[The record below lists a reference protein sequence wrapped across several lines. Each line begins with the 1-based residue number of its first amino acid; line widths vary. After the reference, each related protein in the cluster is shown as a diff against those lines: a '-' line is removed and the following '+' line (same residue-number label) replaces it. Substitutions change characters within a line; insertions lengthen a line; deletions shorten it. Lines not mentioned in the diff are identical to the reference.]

1 VASVERAPAPR
12 VRREQDYRDFVP
24 VHVVWELT
32 LACNL
37 KCSHC
42 GSRAGRR
49 RPDELQTGEALEV
62 VDQLARLGT
71 RELTIIGGEAYLR
84 RDWTQIV
91 AHAASHGMYVG
102 MQTGARALTE
112 KRLAAGIEAGLG
124 GLGVSLDGLA
134 PSHDRVRGVAG
145 SFEHGLLTLR
155 RAKAAGLNT
164 SANTQIGPQ
173 TMGELEPLLEHLVDA
188 GIGQWQLQ
196 LTVAMGNAVD
206 HPELLLQPYQLL
218 ELMPLLARLY
228 HRARRDGV
236 SVSPGNNIGYF
247 GPYEHLWRGDD
258 GERAH
263 YAGCSA
269 GQTIIGLEA
278 DGTVKGC
285 PSLPTVGYAG
295 GNIRDTTL
303 EAIWLA
309 AADGGALLRPAGDL
323 WGFCAS
329 CYYADVCRGGCTWT
343 SHSLLGRPGNN
354 PYCHHRALTLAAEGR
369 RERVV
374 KVEEA
379 GPAAFAIG
387 RFELVEEALD
397 GSPLPPRAAAPAAVT
412 PVPAPRPLVPIE
424 LDFCH
429 GCKQFVR
436 SAETTCPFCAGD
448 LAALR
453 AGHEAWL
460 RHIQQVMDDVRALL
474 PAEAARGA
482 PTRAA
487 QGTAAEAAR
496 GAPAHAALGTAAQ
509 AAREGA
515 AEAARSA
522 PAATS

>member
-1 VASVERAPAPR
+1 MPPVEQALAPR
-12 VRREQDYRDFVP
+12 ARRDEDYRDFVP

-42 GSRAGRR
+42 GSRAGKR
-49 RPDELQTGEALEV
+49 RPDELTADEALEV

-91 AHAASHGMYVG
+91 ARAAGHGMYVG

-112 KRLAAGIEAGLG
+112 KRLRAGIDAGLG

-134 PSHDRVRGVAG
+134 ATHDAIRGVDG
-145 SFEHGLLTLR
+145 SFEFGLTTLR

-173 TMGELEPLLEHLVDA
+173 TLAELEPLLEHLIEA

-206 HPELLLQPYQLL
+206 HPELLLQPYELL
-218 ELMPLLARLY
+218 ELMPLLARL
-228 HRARRDGV
+228 HARARRAGV
-236 SVSPGNNIGYF
+236 VVSPGNNIGYF
-247 GPYEHLWRGDD
+247 GPYEHLWRSDA
-258 GERAH
+258 GERGH

-309 AADGGALLRPAGDL
+309 AADGGALRPADDL

-329 CYYADVCRGGCTWT
+329 CYYADVCRAGCTWT

-354 PYCHHRALTLAAEGR
+354 PYCHHRALTLAGEGR

-374 KVEEA
+374 KVQEA
-379 GPAAFAIG
+379 GPASFAIG

-397 GSPLPPRAAAPAAVT
+397 GSPLPPREDPDV
-412 PVPAPRPLVPIE
+412 PRPGVPAPRPIVPIE

-429 GCKQFVR
+429 GCNCFVR
-436 SAETTCPFCAGD
+436 PEETTCPFCD
-448 LAALR
+448 VELAASR
-453 AGHEAWL
+453 AEHEAWL
-460 RHIQQVMDDVRALL
+460 AHVQELMDDVRALL
-474 PAEAARGA
+474 PG
-482 PTRAA
+482 
-487 QGTAAEAAR
+487 G
-496 GAPAHAALGTAAQ
+496 G
-509 AAREGA
+509 
-515 AEAARSA
+515 
-522 PAATS
+522 

>member
-1 VASVERAPAPR
+1 MGSGGPAVEPVVIPRAR
-12 VRREQDYRDFVP
+12 SDRDFRDFVP

-42 GSRAGRR
+42 GSRAGKR
-49 RPDELQTGEALEV
+49 RPDELTTAEALAV

-84 RDWTQIV
+84 RDWTEIV
-91 AHAASHGMYVG
+91 ARAAGHGMYVG
-102 MQTGARALTE
+102 MQTGGRALTE
-112 KRLAAGIEAGLG
+112 NRLRAGIDAGLG

-134 PSHDRVRGVAG
+134 AYHDAVRGVAG
-145 SFEHGLLTLR
+145 SFAYGLTTLR
-155 RAKAAGLNT
+155 RARAAGLNT

-173 TMGELEPLLEHLVDA
+173 TVDQMPELLDHLIEA
-188 GIGQWQLQ
+188 RIGQWQLQ

-218 ELMPLLARLY
+218 EVMPLLAKLY
-228 HRARRDGV
+228 RRASENGIV
-236 SVSPGNNIGYF
+236 VIPGNNIGYF
-247 GPYEHLWRGDD
+247 GPYEHLWRGLNGD
-258 GERAH
+258 RVH
-263 YAGCSA
+263 YSGCSA
-269 GQTIIGLEA
+269 GQTGIGLEA

-295 GNIRDTTL
+295 GNIRDTSL

-309 AADGGALLRPAGDL
+309 AADGGALRPADDL
-323 WGFCAS
+323 WGFCAT

-379 GPAAFAIG
+379 GPASFAIG
-387 RFELVEEALD
+387 RFEIVEEALD
-397 GSPLPPRAAAPAAVT
+397 GSPLAPRRAALGAQP
-412 PVPAPRPLVPIE
+412 PVPAPRPVVPIE

-429 GCKQFVR
+429 GCNQFVR
-436 SAETTCPFCAGD
+436 DDEPSCPFCGGD
-448 LAALR
+448 VAALH
-453 AGHEAWL
+453 AEHEAGL
-460 RHIQQVMDDVRALL
+460 RHLQRVIDDVRALL
-474 PAEAARGA
+474 PAEVVAATGS
-482 PTRAA
+482 
-487 QGTAAEAAR
+487 G
-496 GAPAHAALGTAAQ
+496 
-509 AAREGA
+509 
-515 AEAARSA
+515 SA
-522 PAATS
+522 PKP

>member
-1 VASVERAPAPR
+1 MAAIERAPIPR
-12 VRREQDYRDFVP
+12 VRREQDYRDFIP

-42 GSRAGRR
+42 GSRAGKR
-49 RPDELQTGEALEV
+49 RPDELGTDEALAV
-62 VDQLARLGT
+62 VEQLARLGT

-91 AHAASHGMYVG
+91 AAAAGHGMYVG

-112 KRLAAGIEAGLG
+112 NRLQAGIDAGLG

-134 PSHDRVRGVAG
+134 EYHDRVRGVTG
-145 SFEHGLLTLR
+145 SFEFGLLTLE
-155 RAKAAGLNT
+155 RAKAAGLRT

-173 TMGELEPLLEHLVDA
+173 TIDELPELLDHLIEV

-218 ELMPLLARLY
+218 DVMPRLATLY
-228 HRARRDGV
+228 HRARRNGILIL
-236 SVSPGNNIGYF
+236 PGNNIGYF
-247 GPYEHLWRGDD
+247 GPYEHLWRSED
-258 GERAH
+258 GERGH
-263 YAGCSA
+263 YSGCAA
-269 GQTIIGLEA
+269 GQTVIGLEA

-309 AADGGALLRPAGDL
+309 AADGGALRPADDL
-323 WGFCAS
+323 WGFCAT
-329 CYYADVCRGGCTWT
+329 CYYADVCRAGCTWT

-379 GPAAFAIG
+379 GPGSFAIG

-397 GSPLPPRAAAPAAVT
+397 GSPLPPRAQEPAAP

-429 GCKQFVR
+429 GCSCFVR
-436 SAETTCPFCAGD
+436 NGEASCPFCAGD
-448 LAALR
+448 IAALR
-453 AGHEAWL
+453 AEHEAWL
-460 RHIQQVMDDVRALL
+460 RHIQQVMHDVRVVLDK
-474 PAEAARGA
+474 
-482 PTRAA
+482 
-487 QGTAAEAAR
+487 TAAIPSQP
-496 GAPAHAALGTAAQ
+496 G
-509 AAREGA
+509 
-515 AEAARSA
+515 
-522 PAATS
+522 

>member
-1 VASVERAPAPR
+1 MASIERAPAPR
-12 VRREQDYRDFVP
+12 ARREQDYREFVP

-42 GSRAGRR
+42 GSRAGKR
-49 RPDELQTGEALEV
+49 RPDELQADEALDV
-62 VDQLARLGT
+62 VDQLVRLGT

-91 AHAASHGMYVG
+91 ARAAGHGMYVA

-112 KRLAAGIEAGLG
+112 RRLHAGIEAGLG

-134 PSHDRVRGVAG
+134 PTHDRVRGVAG
-145 SFEHGLLTLR
+145 SFDHGLLTLR

-173 TMGELEPLLEHLVDA
+173 TIDELESLLERLIDV

-218 ELMPLLARLY
+218 DVMPLLAKLY
-228 HRARRDGV
+228 ERARKHRV
-236 SVSPGNNIGYF
+236 VVMPGNNIGYF
-247 GPYEHLWRGDD
+247 GPYEHLWRSDGDRR
-258 GERAH
+258 GH
-263 YAGCSA
+263 YSGCSA
-269 GQTIIGLEA
+269 GQTVIGLEA

-295 GNIRDTTL
+295 GNIRDASL

-309 AADGGALLRPAGDL
+309 AADGGALRPADDL

-329 CYYADVCRGGCTWT
+329 CYYADVCRAGCTWT

-354 PYCHHRALTLAAEGR
+354 PYCHHRALTLAADGR

-374 KVEEA
+374 KVQEA
-379 GPAAFAIG
+379 GPASFAIG

-397 GSPLPPRAAAPAAVT
+397 GSPLPPRLGPRT
-412 PVPAPRPLVPIE
+412 PEEPVPAPRPVVPID
-424 LDFCH
+424 LAFCH
-429 GCKQFVR
+429 GCNQFVR
-436 SAETTCPFCAGD
+436 SEETTCPFCDGD
-448 LAALR
+448 VAALR
-453 AGHEAWL
+453 AEHEAWMARVQGL
-460 RHIQQVMDDVRALL
+460 MDEVRALL
-474 PAEAARGA
+474 PAG
-482 PTRAA
+482 P
-487 QGTAAEAAR
+487 
-496 GAPAHAALGTAAQ
+496 
-509 AAREGA
+509 
-515 AEAARSA
+515 
-522 PAATS
+522 

>member
-1 VASVERAPAPR
+1 MSSAELAATPRRRSER
-12 VRREQDYRDFVP
+12 DLRDFVP

-42 GSRAGRR
+42 GSRAGKR
-49 RPDELQTGEALEV
+49 RPDELTTGEALEV
-62 VDQLARLGT
+62 VEALARLGT

-84 RDWTQIV
+84 RDWTDIV
-91 AHAASHGMYVG
+91 AAAVGHGMYVG
-102 MQTGARALTE
+102 MQTGARALTQR
-112 KRLAAGIEAGLG
+112 RLQAGIDAGLG

-134 PSHDRVRGVAG
+134 ASHDRVRGVSG
-145 SFEHGLLTLR
+145 SFDFGLLTLQ

-164 SANTQIGPQ
+164 SANTQIGPH
-173 TMGELEPLLEHLVDA
+173 TIAELPELLEHLIAV

-206 HPELLLQPYQLL
+206 HPELLLQPYELL
-218 ELMPLLARLY
+218 ELMPLLAKLY
-228 HRARRDGV
+228 HRARRDRV
-236 SVSPGNNIGYF
+236 VVMPGNNIGYF
-247 GPYEHLWRGDD
+247 GPYEHLWRSDR
-258 GERAH
+258 GERGH
-263 YAGCSA
+263 YSGCSA

-309 AADGGALLRPAGDL
+309 AAEGGALRPADDL

-374 KVEEA
+374 KVQDA

-387 RFELVEEALD
+387 RFEVVEEALD
-397 GSPLPPRAAAPAAVT
+397 GSPLPPRQQPPA
-412 PVPAPRPLVPIE
+412 PVPAPRPIVPIA

-429 GCKQFVR
+429 GCERFVR
-436 SAETTCPFCAGD
+436 HGETICPFCSGD

-453 AGHEAWL
+453 AEHEARL
-460 RHIQQVMDDVRALL
+460 RHIQQVMDEVRALL
-474 PAEAARGA
+474 P
-482 PTRAA
+482 RA
-487 QGTAAEAAR
+487 TADA
-496 GAPAHAALGTAAQ
+496 
-509 AAREGA
+509 
-515 AEAARSA
+515 
-522 PAATS
+522 